1 MKLKINL
8 LPAAERPV
16 SARYLQGVALAALS
30 CLLLLVGIYGYG
42 MYREQVLEE
51 RLARAEQQYQLLRSS
66 ELTMETAQQKWA
78 ALQARQ
84 QLLLSLTKQRTS
96 WQAILAHLGVVAP
109 KTVYLTEVNSGDGG
123 VVSLKGTAADASQI
137 LTFAQKLERDE
148 LFAQPTILT
157 VSQGDGATDG
167 AKFEILVKV
176 KEL

>member
-1 MKLKINL
+1 MRLKINL
-8 LPAAERPV
+8 LPEAERPV
-16 SARYLQGVALAALS
+16 SERYRQGVLLAVLT
-30 CLLLLVGIYGYG
+30 CLLLLAGTYGYG
-42 MYREQVLEE
+42 VYREQALEE
-51 RLARAEQQYQLLRSS
+51 RLAQAEQQYQLLRAS
-66 ELTMETAQQKWA
+66 ELTMGVAQQKWTT
-78 ALQARQ
+78 LQARQ
-84 QLLLSLTKQRTS
+84 QLLLTLTKQRTS

-157 VSQGDGATDG
+157 VSQGDGAMDG